1 MGRGKPEMSPAER
14 EYLAA
19 LRQQIA
25 ETRLLFSN
33 AQKPEREKM
42 VCRAFLRSMGVG
54 FSEAEISVGASEPT
68 DIAFRGAAFQITEV
82 LDEGRRRSLEHKELE
97 IKYKNARSA
106 RDVMEPWRNPEAMGF
121 PEMVSVTAK
130 RLEEKFA
137 KLGQQGCRGIDALVY
152 IDRLKP
158 VVRYLHPAMFIE
170 TNDANTMRAHGW
182 RSVSVLMVPYATVL
196 FAAETAPSFLR
207 CHQGVVLRA
216 ADDVVS
222 QLFAV

>member
-1 MGRGKPEMSPAER
+1 MSPAER

-19 LRQQIA
+19 LRRQIA
-25 ETRLLFSN
+25 ETRRLFSN
-33 AQKPEREKM
+33 AQIPEREKM
-42 VCRAFLRSMGVG
+42 VCRAFLHSMGVG

-97 IKYKNARSA
+97 IKYQNVRSA
-106 RDVMEPWRNPEAMGF
+106 RDVMEPWRNPEPMGF

-152 IDRLKP
+152 IDLLKP
-158 VVRYLHPAMFIE
+158 LVRYLQAVACLRRLGAGVVGSAAVCAFRFRPPG
-170 TNDANTMRAHGW
+170 TGSKRAGW
-182 RSVSVLMVPYATVL
+182 RRSGAIFAF
-196 FAAETAPSFLR
+196 FAAVCDLDTSSDRNFPS
-207 CHQGVVLRA
+207 A
-216 ADDVVS
+216 AR
-222 QLFAV
+222 